1 MPIHIDTIVTTS
13 KPLDEKIFELL
24 ASNPDQFYT
33 AQEIMSALGEFQG
46 FTVLGSKVSPGA
58 MLLGLFADAALAD
71 EIGEMRRKKEE
82 QLAMAIT
89 ALTDANRIQCVNF
102 LGTIR
107 FGVSGALP
115 GWLEQPKVSVEQ

>member
-1 MPIHIDTIVTTS
+1 MPVHIDTIVTTS

-24 ASNPDQFYT
+24 AANPDQFYT
-33 AQEIMSALGEFQG
+33 PQEIMSELGEFQG

-58 MLLGLFADAALAD
+58 MLAGLLADLALAK
-71 EIGEMRRKKEE
+71 EVGEVRRKNEE
-82 QLAMAIT
+82 QVAMALT

-107 FGVSGALP
+107 FGVSKTLP
-115 GWLEQPKVSVEQ
+115 GWLEQPKVSVNR